1 MSSKTVPAIVIQQP
15 WPWAIFHAP
24 DSKRHENRGRGI
36 SYRGPLVIVAGKN
49 RRSLKTGSLWLRGEG
64 QPCPDPGS
72 LLFGYAVGI
81 VEVVGCL
88 RGKEVGRAIEQKIA
102 GWRYICGPC
111 CHVYRDAVAFPE
123 PVPATGNQAV
133 PFRLPLTHELI
144 AQLELVPTS
153 AARQL
158 LETA

>member
-1 MSSKTVPAIVIQQP
+1 MSRKTVPAIVIQQP

-24 DSKRHENRGRGI
+24 DRKRHENRGRN
-36 SYRGPLVIVAGKN
+36 SNYRGPLVIVAGKG
-49 RRSLKTGSLWLRGEG
+49 RSFLSGIDWLRKQG
-64 QPCPDPGS
+64 QPCPNASELP
-72 LLFGYAVGI
+72 FGCAVGV
-81 VEVVGCL
+81 VEMTDCL
-88 RGKEVGRAIEQKIA
+88 SSLAVGRAMEAKVP
-102 GWRYICGPC
+102 GHRYLCGPFA
-111 CHVYRDAVAFPE
+111 HVYQNACAFKT
-123 PVPATGNQAV
+123 PVPATGNQAI